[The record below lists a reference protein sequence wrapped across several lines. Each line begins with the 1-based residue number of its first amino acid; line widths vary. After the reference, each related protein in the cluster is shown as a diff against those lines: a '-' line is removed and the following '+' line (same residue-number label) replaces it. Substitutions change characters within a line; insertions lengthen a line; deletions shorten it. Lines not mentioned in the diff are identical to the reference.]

1 MAKGDKTKRKSFS
14 SFLDHTNTN
23 ANETTTTT
31 TTPNKRQKTD
41 TFVDSNAASASASVS
56 IAVVKE
62 SSTIAENNLVINRAA
77 VEVPAEITIEQ
88 TLLTEEQL
96 AVSTYQISMVL
107 ALCLCCYSIFHRI
120 HCVFFK
126 IRNLRQLICS
136 FFHFLLLS

>member
-1 MAKGDKTKRKSFS
+1 MVKGDKTKKKS
-14 SFLDHTNTN
+14 HTDTN
-23 ANETTTTT
+23 ANETTNTT
-31 TTPNKRQKTD
+31 TTPNKKQKTN
-41 TFVDSNAASASASVS
+41 TVINSNAASASASVS

-62 SSTIAENNLVINRAA
+62 SSTIAENNLVIERAA

-88 TLLTEEQL
+88 TLPTEEQL
-96 AVSTYQISMVL
+96 AVSTYQISMFL
-107 ALCLCCYSIFHRI
+107 TLCLCYYSIFHRI